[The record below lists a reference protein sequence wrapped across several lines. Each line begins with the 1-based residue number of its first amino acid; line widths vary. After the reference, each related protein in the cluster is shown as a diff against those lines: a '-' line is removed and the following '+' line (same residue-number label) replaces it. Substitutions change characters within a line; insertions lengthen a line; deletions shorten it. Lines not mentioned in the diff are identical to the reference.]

1 MSKKIFFA
9 TILVFGLGFGLLSFF
24 YVQKI
29 FFWDNTKFNEK
40 SLTLYI
46 NRTDSFS
53 DLTIKLKPYLKN
65 VQHFILVAK
74 KKGYSERVR
83 SGKYIINRG
92 IGNNEIIN
100 TLRSK
105 PLTVNVTFNNQDI
118 IGNLAK
124 RISDQIEPDSIQLI
138 TSFFNSSF
146 LEKNNLNKEDLISIF
161 IPNSYDLYWNSTA
174 DEFRDRMLTESKKFW
189 NRSRTEKAKKIKLTP
204 KEVIIL
210 ASIVHKET
218 NNKAELI
225 KIAGVYINRLSKTMK
240 LQADPTVIYSIK
252 KASTN
257 YDTLIRRL
265 YYRDLKFNS
274 LYNTYLFKGLPPGP
288 IGMPD
293 ISSIEAVLN
302 YKEHDYLF
310 FVVDPYS
317 KGGHNFSKSLRE
329 HNSKKKIYIDWL
341 KRNKIYR

>member
-1 MSKKIFFA
+1 MSKKIFFT
-9 TILVFGLGFGLLSFF
+9 TILFFGFSFGLLGFF
-24 YVQKI
+24 YLQKI
-29 FFWDNTKFNEK
+29 FFWDNTKFDEK

-46 NRTDSFS
+46 KRTDSFS

-65 VQHFILVAK
+65 VQHFVLAAK

-83 SGKYIINRG
+83 SGKYILNRG
-92 IGNNEIIN
+92 LGNNEIIN

-118 IGNLAK
+118 IENLAK

-146 LEKNNLNKEDLISIF
+146 LEKNNLNKDDLISIF
-161 IPNSYDLYWNSTA
+161 IPNSYDFYWDSTA

-189 NRSRTEKAKKIKLTP
+189 NRSRTEKAKKLKLTP

-210 ASIVHKET
+210 ASIVDKET
-218 NNKAELI
+218 NKKDELM
-225 KIAGVYINRLSKTMK
+225 KIAGVYINRLSKNMK

-265 YYRDLKFNS
+265 YYKDLKFNS
-274 LYNTYLFKGLPPGP
+274 LSRSFLFINSVDLIASKQSAPTQNTLLG
-288 IGMPD
+288 
-293 ISSIEAVLN
+293 
-302 YKEHDYLF
+302 
-310 FVVDPYS
+310 
-317 KGGHNFSKSLRE
+317 FSPS
-329 HNSKKKIYIDWL
+329 
-341 KRNKIYR
+341 